1 MALNEKTI
9 KAYIED
15 SLKKRNQYEDAKE
28 LLDLIYTRVL
38 PEYENTPFWS
48 SNKLRQLRKMYFV
61 EYAVQECDLLK
72 YKVHIPD
79 LLFATVCTDIALVE
93 DEFRPL
99 YRIKNL
105 GIESARVTKD
115 KFKDILVDHFNY
127 KPYDETASI
136 IPSIRAFQTFTS
148 VNNLYTSKVSYNQP
162 MYSSYL
168 YDIHHLSEFF
178 TIGFSGYMKTLMHD
192 KMYLAGIDIV
202 DATAEEEDKFYNLA
216 LNELK
221 ALYGRSGTY
230 TIQSKVFAES
240 PKITELY
247 NKMKELITKAE
258 SKENSNA

>member
-1 MALNEKTI
+1 
-9 KAYIED
+9 
-15 SLKKRNQYEDAKE
+15 
-28 LLDLIYTRVL
+28 
-38 PEYENTPFWS
+38 
-48 SNKLRQLRKMYFV
+48 
-61 EYAVQECDLLK
+61 
-72 YKVHIPD
+72 
-79 LLFATVCTDIALVE
+79 
-93 DEFRPL
+93 
-99 YRIKNL
+99 
-105 GIESARVTKD
+105 
-115 KFKDILVDHFNY
+115 
-127 KPYDETASI
+127 
-136 IPSIRAFQTFTS
+136 
-148 VNNLYTSKVSYNQP
+148 

-247 NKMKELITKAE
+247 NKMKDLITKAE